1 MISVIEV
8 YNAVRELAN
17 KDQKGFV
24 TPKVFNDLARVAQE
38 NVHREMFTEVVSA
51 HGLRLRGADAAQGE
65 SMMRGVQDDLSDYII
80 EAELLPSGDLS
91 SGGYQNIYEKPADF
105 CKLISISAGRENR
118 VNCELVY
125 NSAKMLDILSSN
137 LSAPTDAY
145 PVVLISKNFEI
156 FPEDAQLPI
165 INYYRHPASRYAT
178 SVGDFSLGDVDYT
191 SKPRIAVAGGVDEDG
206 FFIPDVQKSR
216 NFDLPK
222 KYLSEVIAEICK
234 MIGVRL
240 RDTVL
245 SEFASG
251 ETNVK

>member
-38 NVHREMFTEVVSA
+38 NVYREMFTEIVA
-51 HGLRLRGADAAQGE
+51 AQGLRLRNADAAQGE
-65 SMMRGVQDDLSDYII
+65 SMMRGIQDDLSDYII
-80 EAELLPSGDLS
+80 QANLELSDDLS
-91 SGGYQNIYEKPADF
+91 SEGYANVYKKPADF
-105 CKLISISAGRENR
+105 CKLISISVGRQDR
-118 VNCELVY
+118 FNCELIY
-125 NSAKMLDILSSN
+125 NSAKMLDILNSN

-145 PVVLISKNFEI
+145 PVALVSKNFEI
-156 FPEDAQLPI
+156 FPEDSIGAI
-165 INYYRHPASRYAT
+165 INYYRHPASRYPT
-178 SVGDFSLGDVDYT
+178 SVGEFTMGDVDYT
-191 SKPRIAVAGGVDEDG
+191 SKPRISVAGGVDEDG
-206 FFIPDVQKSR
+206 FFIPDIIKSR

-222 KYLSEVIAEICK
+222 KYFSEVIAEICK

-240 RDTVL
+240 RDATL
-245 SEFASG
+245 YEFASA